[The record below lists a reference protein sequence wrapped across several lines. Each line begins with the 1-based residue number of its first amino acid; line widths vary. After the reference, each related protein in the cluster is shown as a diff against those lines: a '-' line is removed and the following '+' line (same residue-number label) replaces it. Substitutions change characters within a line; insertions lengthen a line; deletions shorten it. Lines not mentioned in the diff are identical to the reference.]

1 MRNLSLSEKLEVY
14 FTDWLRAG
22 EAWSMKVAKTI
33 LQKETLQMWGAEKG
47 VNIKKNLKSISMMI

>member
-14 FTDWLRAG
+14 FTDWLHAG

-47 VNIKKNLKSISMMI
+47 INIKKKKP